1 MVTQLILEED
11 PFALPLDP
19 IEQEQQL
26 KGIIRE
32 MLALTEQL
40 KVDTEANYKSIT
52 SVYAQARSWKKCIEA
67 KRKDLN
73 EPLRKKMA
81 VINDKAK
88 ELTDPLDQVIN
99 LANAKVH
106 GYHKHLEDLKRK
118 EEETLRNAAS
128 LFDAEDEVY
137 VAPVDKILRGDGA
150 ISVTKTEKHFKVL
163 DLSKVPL
170 KYLMVNEKAIEHDL
184 KLGIN
189 EVPGLEIWEENK
201 TQLRTR

>member
-19 IEQEQQL
+19 VEHEQQL
-26 KGIIRE
+26 KKEISE
-32 MLALTEQL
+32 MHAKAVHLN
-40 KVDTEANYKSIT
+40 VDTEEAYKSIT
-52 SVYAQARSWKKCIEA
+52 AIYADARSWKKCIEA
-67 KRKDLN
+67 KRKYLN
-73 EPLRKKMA
+73 EPLRKKMCL
-81 VINDKAK
+81 INDKAK

-189 EVPGLEIWEENK
+189 EIPGLEVYETIT